1 MLKIVQRR
9 LSVRLRPEEA
19 YQVQQNLQARFNSL
33 LAGVRLEYLR
43 RLGLDSEPRTAFGPA
58 DGSQLLAGEIFM
70 PEAGTIYYIKYV
82 KDEDALETG
91 AISNHRDRDFEH
103 FFTEVREAVLEVVPG
118 VGSWHAQDGGGVDVE
133 DARPVS
139 LEVSE
144 KELEAAHEFLTQ
156 SSKALL
162 ESLAQSESTL
172 MNKLQMPAGDPA
184 GLLSHLEDLD
194 LIRKD
199 YAVVSRETGQQI
211 MRVASKASLE
221 ESKFFSGETV
231 DEVISCT
238 PFCRSLLENDQWLL
252 LMVLGTLRT
261 LGIGQGGE
269 SVQVCQQPNSPI
281 QLFLGLNQQR
291 FLLVLVNHKLTLDDS
306 YLISAQISACRLSDV
321 VVISTHKIS
330 TLMKHHLSGANPNA
344 SFDFIDSMDSL
355 EEQLQHVFVEKQRTY
370 LRELLDP
377 LSELTPVRIHELV
390 IRKMAPQADQVEAEE
405 TQFAPVAPSVVH
417 QAVDALPDFQPPPMA
432 PPSMPGPPPQAPPAA
447 PPAYMQPAV
456 EPLPELDLPSPEEAV
471 PDPYDFA
478 APVAEL
484 TPELPPHPSD
494 FAPHHGGDFAPHGG
508 DFAPHGGDFATH
520 GGDFAPPGDFEP
532 HVPLGEMPPPL
543 PIDDFPGRGPGPL
556 FPPAGQQQR
565 PSLLQQR
572 PAQPAGQRPP
582 GPSEL
587 SLG

>member
-43 RLGLDSEPRTAFGPA
+43 RLGLDSEPRAAFGPA
-58 DGSQLLAGEIFM
+58 EGSQLLAGEIFM

-82 KDEDALETG
+82 RDEDALETG
-91 AISNHRDRDFEH
+91 AISSHRDRDFEH
-103 FFTEVREAVLEVVPG
+103 FFGEVRDAVLEVVPG
-118 VGSWHAQDGGGVDVE
+118 VGGWHSQDSGGVEVE

-156 SSKALL
+156 SSKTLL

-172 MNKLQMPAGDPA
+172 MNKLAMSHGDA
-184 GLLSHLEDLD
+184 EGLLTHLEDLD

-238 PFCRSLLENDQWLL
+238 PFCRSLLEHDQWLL

-261 LGIGQGGE
+261 LGIGHGGE

-344 SFDFIDSMDSL
+344 SFDFIDSMESL
-355 EEQLQHVFVEKQRTY
+355 EDQLQHVFVEKQRSY

-390 IRKMAPQADQVEAEE
+390 IRKMAPQAEQVEAEE
-405 TQFAPVAPSVVH
+405 TQFAPVASSVAH
-417 QAVDALPDFQPPPMA
+417 QEVDALPDFQPPPMA
-432 PPSMPGPPPQAPPAA
+432 PPAPAMPAPPPYLPEPTLD
-447 PPAYMQPAV
+447 
-456 EPLPELDLPSPEEAV
+456 PLPELDLPSPEEAV
-471 PDPYDFA
+471 PDLPYDFA
-478 APVAEL
+478 PPVAEL
-484 TPELPPHPSD
+484 TPELPPHTGD
-494 FAPHHGGDFAPHGG
+494 FEPHHAGGFEPQGFEPQGFEPHAGDFEPHG
-508 DFAPHGGDFATH
+508 A
-520 GGDFAPPGDFEP
+520 GDFEP

-543 PIDDFPGRGPGPL
+543 PIDDFPGRGPL
-556 FPPAGQQQR
+556 FPPGGPPRQAPPQPQQQR
-565 PSLLQQR
+565 PSLLQR